1 MDTPAGDSP
10 VVTVDGTLR
19 WNDFEGGFW
28 SLELEPEHPELGD
41 HVVLSGFELPAGA
54 ADGSRVRMRVRARPD
69 LVDFTMAGLR
79 VEVIEATTRDGG

>member
-1 MDTPAGDSP
+1 MDIPAGDSP
-10 VVTVDGTLR
+10 AVTVDGILC

-28 SLELEPEHPELGD
+28 SLEIEPGHPELGE

-54 ADGSRVRMRVRARPD
+54 VDGSPVRMRVRARPD

-79 VEVIEATTRDGG
+79 VEVLEADVREGD